1 MQPQGHVQL
10 LMNMLVRGMD
20 PQTAI
25 DAPRFCI
32 RDGEA
37 NGKIVVEPC
46 RPRPQETQDDADAKE
61 GAKEEV
67 PGGDESLAEGLREL
81 GHDVIVVRGHA
92 RYEVG
97 RAQVGLSR
105 DASIGFSGTND
116 DQCSGFAE
124 KGSF

>member
-37 NGKIVVEPC
+37 NGKIVIEPC
-46 RPRPQETQDDADAKE
+46 RPRPQETRDDAEAKK

-67 PGGDESLAEGLREL
+67 SGGDESLAKRLREL
-81 GHDVIVVRGHA
+81 GHDVVVVRGYA
-92 RYEVG
+92 RYELG
-97 RAQVGLSR
+97 RAQVGSSR
-105 DASIGFSGTND
+105 DASIGCSGMNG
-116 DQCSGFAE
+116 DQCSGVAE
-124 KGSF
+124 EGSF